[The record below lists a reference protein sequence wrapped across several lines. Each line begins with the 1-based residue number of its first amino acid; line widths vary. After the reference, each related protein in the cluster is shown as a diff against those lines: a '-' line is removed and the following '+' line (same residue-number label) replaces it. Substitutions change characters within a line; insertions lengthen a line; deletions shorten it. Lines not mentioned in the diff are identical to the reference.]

1 MDCRQK
7 LAIMLLLFLLSA
19 PLLSGEDNRQ
29 PQYQAEIIKVSFTR
43 QAGRQRCQ
51 LITAVFRTGPY
62 RGRTARLINELNG
75 YPTDIRYRVGHQIL
89 VQEMVEGASSRFV
102 IAGPVRADTL
112 YLLTM
117 LFVLS
122 VVLLAGWQGIR
133 SIVSLGLTLMV
144 IFYLLVP
151 AVLRGVDPV
160 KVTLVLASLS
170 TVLTIFLVGGVNR
183 KTVAAVIGTVSGVLA
198 AGYLAWYFGERALLT
213 GYSDETAQ
221 MLGYTVNA
229 VNFKGLLFSGI
240 IMGALGAIMDIA
252 VSIASTINELKQSN
266 PQIGFQEL
274 IGSGFRVGRDAI
286 GTMVNT
292 LILAYV
298 GGSFP
303 LLMLYQMYRTPFGQI
318 VNSDATATEI
328 VRMLAGS
335 IGLWAAVPATV
346 VSAALF
352 CRE

>member
-1 MDCRQK
+1 MVRGKKQLILLLIL
-7 LAIMLLLFLLSA
+7 LAIASPVA
-19 PLLSGEDNRQ
+19 GESRKQPIYRAKIIQVISG
-29 PQYQAEIIKVSFTR
+29 PQE
-43 QAGRQRCQ
+43 GRQ

-62 RGRTARLINELNG
+62 RGRTVRLINELNG
-75 YPTDIRYRVGHQIL
+75 YPTDIRYCVGYQIL
-89 VQEMVEGASSRFV
+89 IQESGNGASRQFAL
-102 IAGPVRADTL
+102 AGPARADSL
-112 YLLTM
+112 YALAVIFALG
-117 LFVLS
+117 

-133 SIVSLGLTLMV
+133 SMVSLSLTLLA

-160 KVTLVLASLS
+160 QVTLILASLA

-183 KTVAAVIGTVSGVLA
+183 KTVAAVIGTVSGVLT
-198 AGYLAWYFGERALLT
+198 AGYLAWYFGKTALLT
-213 GYSDETAQ
+213 GYSDESTQ
-221 MLGYTVNA
+221 MLGYAVNA

-252 VSIASTINELKQSN
+252 VSIASTVNELKQAH

-274 IGSGFRVGRDAI
+274 IGSGFRVGRDAV

-298 GGSFP
+298 GGSFS
-303 LLMLYQMYRTPFGQI
+303 LLMLYQMYQTPFGQI
-318 VNSDATATEI
+318 INSDATASEI

-335 IGLWAAVPATV
+335 IGLLAAVPATV